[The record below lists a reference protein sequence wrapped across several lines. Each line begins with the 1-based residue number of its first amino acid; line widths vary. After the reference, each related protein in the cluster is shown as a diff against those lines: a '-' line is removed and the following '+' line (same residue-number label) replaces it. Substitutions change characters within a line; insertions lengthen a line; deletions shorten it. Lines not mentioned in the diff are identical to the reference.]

1 MKSPYLVTAKTK
13 AHKEAANLLNI
24 LQTTDM
30 NSVYNKNKFLLSED
44 KTYKPVNMLHITL
57 KVDELKPVPNVFTT
71 VPSHFLYL

>member
-24 LQTTDM
+24 LQTTDV

-44 KTYKPVNMLHITL
+44 KTYKPVNMLHIT
-57 KVDELKPVPNVFTT
+57 
-71 VPSHFLYL
+71 